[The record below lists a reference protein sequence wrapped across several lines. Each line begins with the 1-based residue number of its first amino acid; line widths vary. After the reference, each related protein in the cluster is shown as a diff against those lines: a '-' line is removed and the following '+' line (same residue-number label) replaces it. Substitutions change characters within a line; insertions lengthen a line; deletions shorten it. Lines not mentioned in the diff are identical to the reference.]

1 MKILHTADLH
11 LDRAFEGLKSIP
23 SELSESLQK
32 ANPDV
37 LKAIVEIAIKSRV
50 DAVIFAGDTFHQSRT
65 SIRTQAY
72 FIDQMKHLEQADIPV
87 FMTFGNHDYYIE
99 DRYWFAFPKNLHLF
113 QLEQVET
120 HYFMTKNHEKV
131 AVSGFSY
138 EQAWINENKL
148 AEFPPKD
155 PTVDIHIG
163 IYHGDTTN
171 SGQQNYAPFSI
182 QEMKNKGYDY
192 WALGH
197 IHQPQIISAAPL
209 IVYPGTPQGHT
220 KKERAVQG
228 VALANIENGHASVS
242 FEAVAEITWHIAEF
256 SLEQAQTQQAALQQ
270 LVEYLTANTLSAS
283 LVLTELQLT
292 NTEHLGEEFRLSY
305 ESGELL
311 HYLQTKLLMVTQ
323 KIYLHA
329 VTVTNENQSR
339 KTRIKAAPDL
349 LKQLEMI
356 YLQPDIF
363 SNTLEELL
371 QNPLFTAAVQVNDE
385 WRKRCVQQADQKINE
400 DFVIQED
407 QS

>member
-11 LDRAFEGLKSIP
+11 LDRAFEGLRSIP
-23 SELSESLQK
+23 SEFSETVQK
-32 ANPDV
+32 ANPNV
-37 LKAIVEIAIKSRV
+37 LKAIVEIALRHQV

-72 FIDQMKHLEQADIPV
+72 FIDEMKRLEQASIPV
-87 FMTFGNHDYYIE
+87 LMTFGNHDYYIE
-99 DRYWFAFPKNLHLF
+99 DRYWFDFPKNMHLF
-113 QLEQVET
+113 CREQVET
-120 HYFMTKNHEKV
+120 HYFMTKNHEKI

-138 EQAWINENKL
+138 EQAWINQNKL
-148 AEFPPKD
+148 ADFPAKD

-171 SGQQNYAPFSI
+171 SGQQNYAPFSL

-197 IHQPQIISAAPL
+197 IHQPQIISAEPL

-228 VALANIENGHASVS
+228 VALVNIENGHAAVS
-242 FEAVAEITWHIAEF
+242 FEAVAEIVWHYAEY
-256 SLEQAQTQQAALQQ
+256 SLEKVPTQQAVLQQ
-270 LVEYLTANTLSAS
+270 LVEYLADNTHSVS
-283 LVLTELQLT
+283 LVLTELLLT
-292 NTEHLGEEFRLSY
+292 NTAHLGEEFRLSY

-311 HYLQTKLLMVTQ
+311 QYLQAKLLTITQ
-323 KIYLHA
+323 QTYLHA
-329 VTVTNENQSR
+329 LTLADEDQSQ
-339 KTRIKAAPDL
+339 KTRIKAAPAL

-356 YLQPDIF
+356 YLQSDIF
-363 SNTLEELL
+363 SSTLDELL
-371 QNPLFTAAVQVNDE
+371 KNPLFTAAVQVDNE
-385 WRKRCVQQADQKINE
+385 WRSRCVQQADRIINE

-407 QS
+407 Q